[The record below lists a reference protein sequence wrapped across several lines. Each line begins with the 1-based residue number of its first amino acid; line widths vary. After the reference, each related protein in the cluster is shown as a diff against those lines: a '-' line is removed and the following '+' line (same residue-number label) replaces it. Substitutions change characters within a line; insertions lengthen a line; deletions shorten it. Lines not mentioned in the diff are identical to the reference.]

1 MSAPSPAPLSVA
13 FMGCGAMGSVLA
25 GMLAGAG
32 HRVLAITR
40 DAAHA
45 RAMAQDGLVM
55 DGPDGR
61 RRVALLAATAPE
73 GPPVD
78 LLVIATKA
86 GGARA
91 AARAAAG
98 LVGPRTIVFAIQNGI
113 GAAEEI
119 AAELGAARLAVGV
132 AAGFGAGL
140 EGPGQVRFASLGTV
154 HMGVHAGLD
163 PAELAPLI
171 AAWEAAG
178 VPARLAADV
187 QAMQWEKLICNAAYS
202 GPCAASGLSVGE
214 VLDTPELAAISA
226 EAATEA
232 WETAR
237 ALGIALAVTDPVAHA
252 RAFGEKV
259 RPARPSVLQDI
270 DRGRISEIAYINGA
284 VVREAARLGR
294 RAPVNATLTALVQ
307 ARERRAVAAHAAP
320 TPEHER
326 T

>member
-1 MSAPSPAPLSVA
+1 MSAQAPSRLSVA

-32 HRVLAITR
+32 HKVLAITR
-40 DAAHA
+40 DGAHA
-45 RAMAQDGLVM
+45 GAMARDGLVM
-55 DGPDGR
+55 DGPEGA
-61 RRVALLAATAPE
+61 RRVALSATTAPE

-91 AARAAAG
+91 AARAAAPI
-98 LVGPRTIVFAIQNGI
+98 VGPRTIIFAIQNGI

-140 EGPGQVRFASLGTV
+140 EGPGHVRFASLGTV
-154 HMGVHAGLD
+154 HMGAHADLD
-163 PAELAPLI
+163 PVELAPLV

-178 VPARLAADV
+178 VPARLARDV

-202 GPCAASGLSVGE
+202 GPCAAAGLSVGE
-214 VLDTPELAAISA
+214 VLDDPGLAAVSA
-226 EAATEA
+226 AAATEA
-232 WETAR
+232 WEMAR
-237 ALGIALAVTDPVAHA
+237 ALGIALSVTDPVAHA
-252 RAFGEKV
+252 RAFGERV

-270 DRGRISEIAYINGA
+270 ERGRISEIAYINGA
-284 VVREAARLGR
+284 VVHAATRLGR
-294 RAPVNATLTALVQ
+294 AAPVNATLTALVQ
-307 ARERRAVAAHAAP
+307 AREVRAAAAHA
-320 TPEHER
+320 TPSPEYER